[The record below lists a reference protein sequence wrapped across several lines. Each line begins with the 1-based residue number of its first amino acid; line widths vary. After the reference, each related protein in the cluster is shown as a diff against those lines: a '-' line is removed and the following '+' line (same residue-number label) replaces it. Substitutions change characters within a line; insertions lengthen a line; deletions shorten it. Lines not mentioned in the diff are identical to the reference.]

1 MNVNNMSTDK
11 LIKFYILEKRNL
23 NLVPLSKAK
32 LIIVKP
38 AVKKPDLLRLEKAIT
53 PDEALFFIP

>member
-1 MNVNNMSTDK
+1 MSTDK